1 MWTFVFRRQK
11 KEVLSQLPAKLR
23 QMVLLDPQSIVVHK
37 DLKKASS
44 VMNLKNL
51 KVGFSLQKL
60 LDRLFRSQVKY
71 TCEM

>member
-1 MWTFVFRRQK
+1 M
-11 KEVLSQLPAKLR
+11 LSQLPAKLR